1 LAWLHQAIR
10 QQDREA
16 KKAKQSSEAIE
27 KEESQMNIEIKY
39 TNEGE
44 FIKAEANYDGKIFF
58 AHGRNIARAHAFLLQ
73 EIAKNIL
80 QVFPAF

>member
-1 LAWLHQAIR
+1 
-10 QQDREA
+10 
-16 KKAKQSSEAIE
+16 
-27 KEESQMNIEIKY
+27 MNIEIKY